1 MHAERASSRF
11 AESNA
16 RGAPV
21 TTIQA
26 VVFGIMLTLTPSI
39 VVLAFL
45 LWREGIGIAEDE
57 EARSRDLYSSQAHR
71 DNQQPLS
78 TALHSAIAGRRS
90 FDDLNLRVVDMHQHL
105 AQVAH
110 IEPVSQPGHF
120 PK

>member
-1 MHAERASSRF
+1 M
-11 AESNA
+11 
-16 RGAPV
+16 

-26 VVFGIMLTLTPSI
+26 VVFGIMLALTPSI

-71 DNQQPLS
+71 DNQQPS
-78 TALHSAIAGRRS
+78 SMAPHSAIAGRRS
-90 FDDLNLRVVDMHQHL
+90 FDDLNPRVVHMHQHL

-110 IEPVSQPGHF
+110 IEPVPEPGHF
-120 PK
+120 PE

>member
-1 MHAERASSRF
+1 M
-11 AESNA
+11 
-16 RGAPV
+16 

-26 VVFGIMLTLTPSI
+26 VVFGIMLALTPSI

-57 EARSRDLYSSQAHR
+57 EARSRDLYSSQAHH
-71 DNQQPLS
+71 DNQQPS
-78 TALHSAIAGRRS
+78 SMALHGAIAGRRS
-90 FDDLNLRVVDMHQHL
+90 FDDLCVVDMPQHL

>member
-1 MHAERASSRF
+1 MHAERVSGLIRRVERA
-11 AESNA
+11 
-16 RGAPV
+16 GAPM

-26 VVFGIMLTLTPSI
+26 VFLGIMLAMTPSI

-57 EARSRDLYSSQAHR
+57 AARSRDLYASQAHR
-71 DNQQPLS
+71 DNQPPLS
-78 TALHSAIAGRRS
+78 TALHRTIAGRRS
-90 FDDLNLRVVDMHQHL
+90 FDDLNLRVVDMHQPL

-110 IEPVSQPGHF
+110 IEPLSQPGHF

>member
-1 MHAERASSRF
+1 M
-11 AESNA
+11 
-16 RGAPV
+16 

-26 VVFGIMLTLTPSI
+26 VVFGIMLALTPSI

-57 EARSRDLYSSQAHR
+57 DVRSRDLYSSQVHR

-78 TALHSAIAGRRS
+78 TALHSASAGRRS

-110 IEPVSQPGHF
+110 IEPLSQPGHF
-120 PK
+120 SK